1 MFPARGDVAI
11 GLKFLRYYA
20 GQADKVNGLTIP
32 SDGPYFTYSRKE
44 PVGVCGQIIPWNF
57 PLVMALWKIGP
68 VLATGCT
75 TVLKPA
81 EQTPLTALYLAHLIK
96 EAGVPKGVVN
106 VVTGFGATAGAAISG
121 HMDVDKV
128 TNYITDD
135 VTTLLTWAISVT
147 LYTFRWR
154 SPDPARWASSSSPP
168 LARRT

>member
-1 MFPARGDVAI
+1 M
-11 GLKFLRYYA
+11 
-20 GQADKVNGLTIP
+20 NGLTIP
-32 SDGPYFTYSRKE
+32 SDGPCFTYSRKE

-57 PLVMALWKIGP
+57 PIVMALWKIGP

-81 EQTPLTALYLAHLIK
+81 EQTPLTALYLASLVK

-128 TNYITDD
+128 INLPIL
-135 VTTLLTWAISVT
+135 TTTKCECKSLC
-147 LYTFRWR
+147 
-154 SPDPARWASSSSPP
+154 
-168 LARRT
+168 

>member
-1 MFPARGDVAI
+1 MFPARGDVGI

-128 TNYITDD
+128 
-135 VTTLLTWAISVT
+135 
-147 LYTFRWR
+147 
-154 SPDPARWASSSSPP
+154 
-168 LARRT
+168 

>member
-1 MFPARGDVAI
+1 MAT

-32 SDGPYFTYSRKE
+32 SDGPCFTYSRKE

-57 PLVMALWKIGP
+57 PLIMALWKIGP

-81 EQTPLTALYLAHLIK
+81 EQTPLTALYLAHLCK
-96 EAGVPKGVVN
+96 EAGVPRGVVN
-106 VVTGFGATAGAAISG
+106 VVTGFGATAGAAISN
-121 HMDVDKV
+121 HMDIDKV
-128 TNYITDD
+128 ADLLMILQTSDLGD
-135 VTTLLTWAISVT
+135 FDHVTFI
-147 LYTFRWR
+147 RWR
-154 SPDPARWASSSSPP
+154 SLDPARWASSSSPR